1 MMYLS
6 KSDAMR
12 FLLLPAFC
20 FFSMNLIAQET
31 SENQIVL
38 GDFISP
44 FPENGNAF
52 ADSVNKGL
60 IAVDI
65 FKKSVPRIAK
75 GSVGKS
81 ELTVYYYSPGVRG
94 RIIWGGLVPFEE
106 VWVTG
111 AHFATTIKI
120 SNPIM
125 IGENRIEKGTYA
137 LFTIPRQREWMFIL
151 NKNYQQHLA
160 ERYDSVDDVVRIPIA
175 PLENPMTQRL
185 TYQIMAKSDRGGA
198 IEIFWEKLK
207 LTVPF
212 VVAE

>member
-1 MMYLS
+1 MYLS

-12 FLLLPAFC
+12 FRLLLAFS
-20 FFSMNLIAQET
+20 FFTMNLIAQET

-60 IAVDI
+60 IAVDV

-94 RIIWGGLVPFEE
+94 RIIWGGLVPYNE

-111 AHFATTIKI
+111 AHFATSIKI
-120 SNPIM
+120 GHPII
-125 IGENRIEKGTYA
+125 IGERRIEKGTYA
-137 LFTIPRQREWMFIL
+137 LFTIPGQREWIFIL

-160 ERYDSVDDVVRIPIA
+160 DRYDSVDDVVRIPIT

-185 TYQIMAKSDRGGA
+185 TYQIVAKSGRAGA
-198 IEIFWEKLK
+198 IEIYWDKIKLA
-207 LTVPF
+207 VPF
-212 VVAE
+212 EAAE